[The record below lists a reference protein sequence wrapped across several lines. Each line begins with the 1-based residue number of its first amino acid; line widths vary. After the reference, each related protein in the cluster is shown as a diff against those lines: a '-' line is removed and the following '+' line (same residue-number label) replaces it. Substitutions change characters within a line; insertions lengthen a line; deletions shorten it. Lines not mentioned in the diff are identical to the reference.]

1 MDVTKS
7 IVFNLQNSNLVE
19 HPVIVISHQNHASYF
34 MQGKILTCQSFSEI
48 LQQKIDFFLGSED
61 PLNLDD
67 HELIQEELPINAFD
81 TSQYSSEDEVSR
93 KTLSKEM
100 SPMKPPPPKVPKLA
114 SPKPKTSLLGLV
126 SYSSSEEDN

>member
-34 MQGKILTCQSFSEI
+34 MQ
-48 LQQKIDFFLGSED
+48 GSED

-100 SPMKPPPPKVPKLA
+100 SPMKPPPPKVPKKA

>member
-1 MDVTKS
+1 M
-7 IVFNLQNSNLVE
+7 IF
-19 HPVIVISHQNHASYF
+19 
-34 MQGKILTCQSFSEI
+34 FS
-48 LQQKIDFFLGSED
+48 GSED

-93 KTLSKEM
+93 KISSKEM
-100 SPMKPPPPKVPKLA
+100 SPMKPPPPKVPKLASPKLA

>member
-1 MDVTKS
+1 MLLISCKVR
-7 IVFNLQNSNLVE
+7 FLLV
-19 HPVIVISHQNHASYF
+19 NHSAKF
-34 MQGKILTCQSFSEI
+34 CNRKLI
-48 LQQKIDFFLGSED
+48 FFFPGSED

>member
-1 MDVTKS
+1 M
-7 IVFNLQNSNLVE
+7 
-19 HPVIVISHQNHASYF
+19 
-34 MQGKILTCQSFSEI
+34 
-48 LQQKIDFFLGSED
+48 
-61 PLNLDD
+61 NLDD

-114 SPKPKTSLLGLV
+114 SPKVASPEPKTSLLGLV
-126 SYSSSEEDN
+126 SYSSSEEDI

>member
-1 MDVTKS
+1 MLLISCKVR
-7 IVFNLQNSNLVE
+7 FLLV
-19 HPVIVISHQNHASYF
+19 NHSAKF
-34 MQGKILTCQSFSEI
+34 CNRKLI
-48 LQQKIDFFLGSED
+48 FFPGSED

>member
-1 MDVTKS
+1 M
-7 IVFNLQNSNLVE
+7 
-19 HPVIVISHQNHASYF
+19 
-34 MQGKILTCQSFSEI
+34 
-48 LQQKIDFFLGSED
+48 
-61 PLNLDD
+61 NLDD

-93 KTLSKEM
+93 KISSNKM
-100 SPMKPPPPKVPKLA
+100 SPMKPPPQRMPKLASPKLA